1 MDPAVSLKV
10 LKAVPTL
17 KTAFAQRAAEEQSL
31 DSQKL
36 EPKKQK
42 GTKRCT
48 GHFGCSNA
56 AVYKEASGTLF
67 CKMHKPKQVAV
78 TPVIVEKNSTKK
90 YSKK

>member
-90 YSKK
+90 SSKK

>member
-31 DSQKL
+31 DSQK
-36 EPKKQK
+36 EPKKKK
-42 GTKRCT
+42 GTKHFT

-56 AVYKEASGTLF
+56 AVYQEPRGTLF
-67 CKMHKPKQVAV
+67 CKLHKPKQVAV
-78 TPVIVEKNSTKK
+78 TPVTVEKNSTKK
-90 YSKK
+90 SSKK

>member
-67 CKMHKPKQVAV
+67 CKLHKPKQVAV

-90 YSKK
+90 SSKK

>member
-1 MDPAVSLKV
+1 VDPAVSLKV

-78 TPVIVEKNSTKK
+78 TPVTVEKNSTKK
-90 YSKK
+90 SSKK

>member
-17 KTAFAQRAAEEQSL
+17 KTAFSQRAAQEQSL

-36 EPKKQK
+36 EPKKKK
-42 GTKRCT
+42 GTKLCT
-48 GHFGCSNA
+48 AHFGCSNA
-56 AVYKEASGTLF
+56 AVYQEPSGTLF
-67 CKMHKPKQVAV
+67 CKLHKPKQVAV

-90 YSKK
+90 SSKK

>member
-31 DSQKL
+31 DSQNL

-78 TPVIVEKNSTKK
+78 TPIIVEKNSTKK
-90 YSKK
+90 PSKK

>member
-31 DSQKL
+31 DSQK
-36 EPKKQK
+36 EPKKKK
-42 GTKRCT
+42 GTKHCT

-56 AVYKEASGTLF
+56 AVYQEPSGTLF
-67 CKMHKPKQVAV
+67 CKLHKPKQVAV
-78 TPVIVEKNSTKK
+78 TPIIVEKNSTKK
-90 YSKK
+90 STKK